1 MRAPILVEA
10 RPNARWSVDFIHDQL
25 SNGRRFRILNVIDDV
40 TKECLAAIA
49 DTSISGR
56 RAARELDAVVAWRGN
71 PELIVSDHGTEFTS
85 TAMLAWAQSSRVA
98 WHFIAP
104 GKPMQN
110 GVCEAF
116 NDAITHSPLP
126 PGAIS
131 ESMVDMDRSD
141 LQQLSKE
148 QLIELVL
155 RLQRPDKNSRTS
167 SKPPSTDKKERR
179 ENSRP
184 GGAKLGHEPHNR
196 RLADNPDEFR
206 DHMPSVCEACGGAF
220 SLDAERELI
229 GEYDEIEIP
238 PVKPYVIRHRRF
250 ACRCGHCGVAAKAP
264 APAVATT
271 TPFGPRIHALA
282 IYLKGF
288 QALSYERLRGLF
300 GDGFGLDVSEGAL
313 MNMFIRS
320 HAKFQI
326 EASRAKAILR
336 AAKIV
341 ASDETGVRIEGTNSY
356 HWVFHCKDAVV
367 HQPDYSRAARVV
379 DEMMAGHEPEV
390 WISDR
395 YSAQQKHGERH
406 QTCLAHL
413 ARDAAFA
420 FEHGSDDLPFRFKL
434 WLQKAFDLA
443 RAIADFAAS
452 TLARKKRELEK
463 QLEVLLASPTG
474 CDLARELQAKIGRA
488 RDQLLTFCDYPGQ
501 VDPTNNT
508 SERKLR
514 PCVIQRKVTN
524 GYRAMWA
531 AEAEA
536 DVRTTVDTARLN
548 GANRFDV
555 ILAALA

>member
-1 MRAPILVEA
+1 
-10 RPNARWSVDFIHDQL
+10 
-25 SNGRRFRILNVIDDV
+25 
-40 TKECLAAIA
+40 
-49 DTSISGR
+49 
-56 RAARELDAVVAWRGN
+56 
-71 PELIVSDHGTEFTS
+71 
-85 TAMLAWAQSSRVA
+85 
-98 WHFIAP
+98 
-104 GKPMQN
+104 
-110 GVCEAF
+110 
-116 NDAITHSPLP
+116 
-126 PGAIS
+126 
-131 ESMVDMDRSD
+131 MDRTD
-141 LQQLSKE
+141 LQQLSKD

-167 SKPPSTDKKERR
+167 SKPPSTDKKEKR

-184 GGAKLGHEPHNR
+184 GGAKLGHEPRNR

-206 DHMPSVCEACGGAF
+206 DHLPSACGQCGEAF
-220 SLDAERELI
+220 SADADRELI

-238 PVKPYVIRHRRF
+238 PVNAYVIRHRRF
-250 ACRCGHCGVAAKAP
+250 GCRCRHCGVEAKAP
-264 APAVATT
+264 APAVATA

-300 GDGFGLDVSEGAL
+300 GDAFGLSVSEGAL

-320 HAKFQI
+320 HARFKI
-326 EASRAKAILR
+326 EAERAKAILR
-336 AAKIV
+336 AAKVV

-379 DEMMAGHEPEV
+379 DEMMAGHVPEV
-390 WISDR
+390 WVSDR
-395 YSAQQKHGERH
+395 YSAQQTHGVRH

-413 ARDAAFA
+413 ARDTAFA

-434 WLQKAFDLA
+434 WFGKAFDLA

-452 TLARKKRELEK
+452 TLTRKKRDLER
-463 QLEVLLASPTG
+463 QLEILLVAPTR
-474 CDLARELQAKIGRA
+474 CDLARQLQAKIGRA
-488 RDQLLTFCDYPGQ
+488 RNQLLTFCDYPGE
-501 VDPTNNT
+501 VDVTNNT

-536 DVRTTVDTARLN
+536 DVRTTIDTARLK
-548 GANRFDV
+548 GANPFSV
-555 ILAALA
+555 IVSILA